1 MKDSIKTETSAS
13 ASGDEIETT
22 TSSDIEIIASPQAG
36 IRQLVAPVRSRSE
49 SKTHSRKPSEASS
62 DDSATSTGQ
71 DSDPLKTECQ
81 IIQLNQILE
90 VFHILYI
97 YIFFSL
103 FYNDAL
109 VLSLIHI

>member
-36 IRQLVAPVRSRSE
+36 IRQLVPLVRSRSNE

-71 DSDPLKTECQ
+71 DLDPLKTECK

-90 VFHILYI
+90 VF
-97 YIFFSL
+97 
-103 FYNDAL
+103 
-109 VLSLIHI
+109 

>member
-1 MKDSIKTETSAS
+1 MKDSFKTENSAS

-36 IRQLVAPVRSRSE
+36 IRQILPPIHSRSNE

-62 DDSATSTGQ
+62 EDSATSTGL
-71 DSDPLKTECQ
+71 DLDPHKTECK

-90 VFHILYI
+90 VCGCYI
-97 YIFFSL
+97 YILFSIIFRNL
-103 FYNDAL
+103 FDFSKL
-109 VLSLIHI
+109 